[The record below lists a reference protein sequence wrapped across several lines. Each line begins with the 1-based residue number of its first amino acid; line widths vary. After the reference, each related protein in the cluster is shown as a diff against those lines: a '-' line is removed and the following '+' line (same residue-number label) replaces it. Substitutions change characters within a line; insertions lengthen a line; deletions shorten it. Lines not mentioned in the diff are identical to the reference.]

1 MRREPG
7 GRALY
12 RSRAARRRRSLLLVV
27 LLVMAALVAVLV
39 ARGGHA
45 AVTVTYDRAAA
56 VRYADTWAL
65 SRNPAYWSSQTDDC
79 ANFVS
84 QCVAA
89 GGLRPLGGPDGGWR
103 AAGTGYPAP
112 AWVNCGRQ
120 QSLWSV
126 TAAAHTP
133 YIVQIS
139 AHLPATWRR
148 GDVVYLGKLADGKPE
163 WQHVIICAGRVHGR
177 WVYDSHT
184 TAHRHV
190 TIAQFYPA
198 DFSLIRYCRIADRV
212 VYR

>member
-89 GGLRPLGGPDGGWR
+89 GGLRRW
-103 AAGTGYPAP
+103 AARTGVARRRHGVSRP

-120 QSLWSV
+120 QSLWS
-126 TAAAHTP
+126 AAAAGHTP
-133 YIVQIS
+133 YIVQHS
-139 AHLPATWRR
+139 AHLPATGAAATWCTWVSSRTASR
-148 GDVVYLGKLADGKPE
+148 SGSTSSSAP
-163 WQHVIICAGRVHGR
+163 AGCTGAG
-177 WVYDSHT
+177 ST
-184 TAHRHV
+184 TATPPR
-190 TIAQFYPA
+190 TAT
-198 DFSLIRYCRIADRV
+198 
-212 VYR
+212 